1 MEYQVIYAL
10 FFHPLAKY
18 PGPLLGKLTTLYAAY
33 HAWKGDL
40 HLDIWR
46 CHERYGICLLSSD
59 KTSPGTNFTLLFA
72 QVTVYDTCQI
82 Q

>member
-1 MEYQVIYAL
+1 MYRL

-18 PGPLLGKLTTLYAAY
+18 PGPLLGKITGLYGAY

-46 CHERYGICLLSSD
+46 CHLKYGKDVRYGPNRLLVNSNVGLNGE
-59 KTSPGTNFTLLFA
+59 KAWLVLLC
-72 QVTVYDTCQI
+72 THILT
-82 Q
+82 